1 MAPDLTLEEMR
12 RVHERDV
19 RVKQRLADR
28 IAVLTL
34 ENTELIGIVEELQS
48 ELVALKDS
56 PVPATPQ
63 D

>member
-56 PVPATPQ
+56 PVPAAPQ